1 MACQWREGG
10 VWLHLIVVLNLY
22 VINICT
28 GLADVLAHGTSV
40 VFINSF
46 IDSQIFNN
54 CLLCS
59 GMGKAKMNKKQPLS
73 LTC

>member
-1 MACQWREGG
+1 MACQWREGD

-40 VFINSF
+40 VFIN
-46 IDSQIFNN
+46 
-54 CLLCS
+54 
-59 GMGKAKMNKKQPLS
+59 
-73 LTC
+73 